1 MSNYLEKLKSL
12 KEVNKKKQDKINKIK
27 LHLFLKNV
35 IEENNK
41 NKPNPKKKKITDLFE
56 FPKINLI

>member
-27 LHLFLKNV
+27 LHLFLKNI